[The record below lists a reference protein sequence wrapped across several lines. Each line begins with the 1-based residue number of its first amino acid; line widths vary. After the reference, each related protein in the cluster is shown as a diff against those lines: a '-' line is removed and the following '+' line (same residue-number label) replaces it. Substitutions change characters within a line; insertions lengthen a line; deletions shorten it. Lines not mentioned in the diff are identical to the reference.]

1 MQNSKSSY
9 KKFSQ
14 LSVSTGN
21 IMTNDYERVC
31 ETEIGYKRVY
41 ETEIGYSM
49 LLSITGFHRLSAQ
62 GDGQIFFPNSTHP
75 TYSGRKSSEAHR
87 H

>member
-1 MQNSKSSY
+1 MQNSESSY
-9 KKFSQ
+9 KNFSQ

-41 ETEIGYSM
+41 ETDYE
-49 LLSITGFHRLSAQ
+49 RV
-62 GDGQIFFPNSTHP
+62 
-75 TYSGRKSSEAHR
+75 
-87 H
+87 